1 MPGKYLT
8 ILNEYSLNTSGRE
21 RMGTRAER
29 KERITEQRT
38 RQILDAALTV
48 FSRKGYG
55 EATMPDIAREAG
67 VAVGTIYNYYEG
79 KRELLVSL
87 LASYVSTQPF
97 VRLLERTLE
106 TGDRAFVTAVIKE
119 RLDFGFENMD
129 RFFFLMSEVQ
139 RDPVLRRLYA
149 QEVLWPVLV
158 LLEKYVES
166 RATAGSFRPVDAGL
180 VARALGGM
188 MIGFLALC
196 RIEGDD
202 GPCWEA
208 PHGELAAKM
217 ADLLLMGLQARE
229 P

>member
-1 MPGKYLT
+1 
-8 ILNEYSLNTSGRE
+8 
-21 RMGTRAER
+21 MGTRAER
-29 KERITEQRT
+29 KERIAEQRT

-97 VRLLERTLE
+97 VRLLEQTLE

-119 RLDFGFENMD
+119 RLDFGFQNMD

-139 RDPVLRRLYA
+139 RDPELRQLYA

-158 LLEKYVES
+158 LLEKYIES
-166 RATAGSFRPVDAGL
+166 RVTAASFRPVDAGL

-196 RIEGDD
+196 RIEGED

-208 PHGELAAKM
+208 SRSELAAKM
-217 ADLLLMGLQARE
+217 ADLLLMGLLARDN
-229 P
+229 

>member
-1 MPGKYLT
+1 
-8 ILNEYSLNTSGRE
+8 
-21 RMGTRAER
+21 MGTRTER

-38 RQILDAALTV
+38 QQILDAALSV
-48 FSRKGYG
+48 FSMKGYG

-87 LASYVSTQPF
+87 LAGYVSTQPF
-97 VRLLERTLE
+97 IRMLERTLE
-106 TGDRAFVTAVIKE
+106 ADDRTFLSAVIRE
-119 RLDFGFENMD
+119 RLDFGFENID

-139 RDPVLRRLYA
+139 RDPELRRLYA

-158 LLEKYVES
+158 LLEKYLES
-166 RATAGSFRPVDAGL
+166 RVEAGSFRQANAGL

-196 RIEGDD
+196 RIEGEG
-202 GPCWEA
+202 GPCWQA
-208 PHGELAAKM
+208 SHDDLADGM
-217 ADLLLMGLQARE
+217 ADLLLMGLQARDD
-229 P
+229 